1 METIRFFP
9 HEMKE
14 LFFIF
19 AGGGIGSVMR
29 YMVSLLW
36 MHLSLHPRFS
46 QTVFPWP
53 TLVVNVLGCL
63 VISLIYQH
71 SERWGLSPET
81 RLLLTTGLCG
91 GFTTFSTFS
100 YEALTLI
107 RSGYTCA
114 FLAYIALSVV
124 LGLLTA
130 SIPFFLKT

>member
-1 METIRFFP
+1 
-9 HEMKE
+9 MKE

-71 SERWGLSPET
+71 SERWPVA
-81 RLLLTTGLCG
+81 RD
-91 GFTTFSTFS
+91 
-100 YEALTLI
+100 APPAHN
-107 RSGYTCA
+107 RSVWR
-114 FLAYIALSVV
+114 FHNV
-124 LGLLTA
+124 LHIQL
-130 SIPFFLKT
+130 